1 MEEGGWD
8 CFTTDYSA
16 KSDTELRQPDLE
28 SRAFSFYVFN
38 PYIKWAEYFVT
49 KY

>member
-1 MEEGGWD
+1 MEEAGWD